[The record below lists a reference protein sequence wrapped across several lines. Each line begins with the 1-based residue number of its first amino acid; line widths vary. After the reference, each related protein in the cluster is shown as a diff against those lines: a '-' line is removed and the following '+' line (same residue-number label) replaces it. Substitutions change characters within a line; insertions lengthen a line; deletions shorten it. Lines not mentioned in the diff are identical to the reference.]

1 MNTGFNKQK
10 IRKLLKMT
18 KILFIIHKQINFRIY
33 QAKKKGIKNYLKLIN
48 NYYKMNKTNK
58 IKL

>member
-48 NYYKMNKTNK
+48 NYWNNY
-58 IKL
+58 